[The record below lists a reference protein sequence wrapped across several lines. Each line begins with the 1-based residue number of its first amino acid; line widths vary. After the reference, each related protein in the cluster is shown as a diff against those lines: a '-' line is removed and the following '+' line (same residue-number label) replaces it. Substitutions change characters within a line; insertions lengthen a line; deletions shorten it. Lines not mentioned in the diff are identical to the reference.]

1 MGEPNEK
8 RSQKCNKCGYNRDYE
23 RNKAFATIGELQN
36 SIYTMGVNQNQMNI
50 AMVQVKNENLILK
63 NEIKILKRQINE
75 KVQGGRKKKKR
86 KSKAKKR
93 SRLKVRKTKK
103 GRKKNN

>member
-1 MGEPNEK
+1 
-8 RSQKCNKCGYNRDYE
+8 
-23 RNKAFATIGELQN
+23 
-36 SIYTMGVNQNQMNI
+36 MGVNQNQMNI

-63 NEIKILKRQINE
+63 NEIEMLKRQIIE
-75 KVQGGRKKKKR
+75 KGEGGRKKKKR
-86 KSKAKKR
+86 RSKAKKR